1 MVLVAPKEG
10 PCIALQSKRCQA
22 NPSDPTNQYKLVGP
36 AWHAKNPGLPELACV
51 CRSPLCWAHV
61 ELKEPPKKSGRK
73 SRRTLHDMLAVTG
86 QVRADLRSKPAV
98 VEKILQIK
106 GHRYVPAPPCPCAH
120 AHCAF
125 VIGRHTSIDCERS
138 TIDEECLEA
147 RRSFLPKPH
156 TVEYMIFGKFKMQAG
171 GSSFKDTYF
180 FTLRELKEG
189 GFTKPEIKLALAEY
203 EELLAAVECGEMG
216 DISSEEE
223 AGGEEDERGEGEVAG
238 GEQAAAVVGGDVA
251 VEDDVEEDDDD
262 DSDDGCGSSGGY
274 GLAPK

>member
-1 MVLVAPKEG
+1 
-10 PCIALQSKRCQA
+10 
-22 NPSDPTNQYKLVGP
+22 
-36 AWHAKNPGLPELACV
+36 
-51 CRSPLCWAHV
+51 
-61 ELKEPPKKSGRK
+61 
-73 SRRTLHDMLAVTG
+73 MLAVTG

-189 GFTKPEIKLALAEY
+189 GFTKPQIKLALEEY
-203 EELLAAVECGEMG
+203 VLLLAAVEDEELG
-216 DISSEEE
+216 DISSEDEAAEE
-223 AGGEEDERGEGEVAG
+223 EEEGEEGEDGEEGEGVG
-238 GEQAAAVVGGDVA
+238 GAQAAAVVGNG
-251 VEDDVEEDDDD
+251 VEDGVEDDDDD
-262 DSDDGCGSSGGY
+262 DSDDGGRTAAGGY
-274 GLAPK
+274 GLVPCDRCLRTQICCTMHWTAKTCCADVVMFKQMHIHCLSMDIHELKIRGYPWITMDIPILNEWISIH